1 MSRIGKL
8 PVPVP
13 AGVEVKIDGNTV
25 TVKGPKGELTQTF
38 NENMAISLGEDG
50 SIVVERP
57 NDARENRA
65 MHGLT
70 RSLINNMVIGVS
82 EGYSKTLEL
91 VGVGYRAALKGG
103 KLEMTLGF
111 SHPVVVD
118 AIEGITFECPEPTI
132 INISGIDKQ
141 LVGQV
146 AADIRAFRK
155 PEPYKGKGIRY
166 QGEHIRRKEG
176 KAASSKRTPV
186 VAPVNYKENGSVW
199 ISSRQRRRN
208 CNVASAVCVA
218 RFRVRPSVHAC
229 A

>member
-57 NDARENRA
+57 NDERQNRA

-118 AIEGITFECPEPTI
+118 AVEGITFECPEPTTI
-132 INISGIDKQ
+132 IISGINKQ

-146 AADIRAFRK
+146 AADVRAFRK

-176 KAASSKRTPV
+176 KAAK
-186 VAPVNYKENGSVW
+186 
-199 ISSRQRRRN
+199 
-208 CNVASAVCVA
+208 
-218 RFRVRPSVHAC
+218 
-229 A
+229 